1 MMWNDFQIDCCKL
14 KIDGM
19 REQTI
24 REPNPMTL
32 DSVNKLEPEEEKFR
46 EKPAPQFT
54 DERLPDFIL
63 WGNSWVFLSVNFG
76 QHNWAW
82 ILG

>member
-1 MMWNDFQIDCCKL
+1 
-14 KIDGM
+14 M

-24 REPNPMTL
+24 REPKPMTL
-32 DSVNKLEPEEEKFR
+32 DSVNELEPEEENFR

-63 WGNSWVFLSVNFG
+63 
-76 QHNWAW
+76 
-82 ILG
+82 